1 MSISLDKSDKK
12 ILNLIQRDATLTH
25 QDIADQTDVSA
36 TSVWRRIKNLEEVGV
51 IKGQV
56 ALLDPKMIGMQ
67 VCALISLRLTRHGED
82 TRVEFEKFIASRTEV
97 MECYAVV
104 GNYDYMLVVIVP
116 NVEDYEIFLSRHLL
130 SHHLVA
136 SSNSS
141 FTLRRVKYT
150 TAFTFN
156 LR

>member
-1 MSISLDKSDKK
+1 MSITLDDSDKK
-12 ILNLIQRDATLTH
+12 ILNLIQQDATLTH
-25 QDIADQTDVSA
+25 QDIADHTGVSA

-56 ALLDPKMIGMQ
+56 ALLDPKKIGMQ
-67 VCALISLRLTRHGED
+67 VCALINLRLVRHGED
-82 TRVEFEKFIASRTEV
+82 TRVEFEDFIASRPEV

-104 GNYDYMLVVIVP
+104 GNYDYMLVVQVAT
-116 NVEDYEIFLSRHLL
+116 VDSYEIFLSRYLL

-150 TAFTFN
+150 TVHSLLT
-156 LR
+156 

>member
-1 MSISLDKSDKK
+1 MRISLDESDKK
-12 ILNLIQRDATLTH
+12 ILNLIQMDASLTH
-25 QDIADQTDVSA
+25 QEIAEQTGVSA

-51 IKGQV
+51 IRGQV
-56 ALLDPKMIGMQ
+56 ALLDPKKVDMQ
-67 VCALISLRLTRHGED
+67 VCALINLRLVRHGED
-82 TRVEFEKFIASRTEV
+82 TRIEFEDFIASRTEV

-104 GNYDYMLVVIVP
+104 GNYDYMLVVMVP

-136 SSNSS
+136 SSNSN

-150 TAFTFN
+150 TAHSLKT
-156 LR
+156 

>member
-1 MSISLDKSDKK
+1 MIVSLDVADKK
-12 ILNLIQRDATLTH
+12 ILNLIQKDAALTH
-25 QDIADQTDVSA
+25 QDIAAQTGVST

-56 ALLDPKMIGMQ
+56 ALLDPKKIGMQ
-67 VCALISLRLTRHGED
+67 VCALISLRLVRHGED
-82 TRVEFEKFIASRTEV
+82 TRVEFEGFIASRREV

-104 GNYDYMLVVIVP
+104 GNYDYMLVVQVP
-116 NVEDYEIFLSRHLL
+116 SVEDYEVFLSRHLL
-130 SHHLVA
+130 SHPLVA

-150 TAFTFN
+150 TAQF
-156 LR
+156 LSL

>member
-1 MSISLDKSDKK
+1 MNISLDESDRK
-12 ILNLIQRDATLTH
+12 ILTLIQNDATLTH
-25 QDIADQTDVSA
+25 QDIAEKSGVSA

-56 ALLDPKMIGMQ
+56 ALLDTKKIGMQ
-67 VCALISLRLTRHGED
+67 VCALINLRLLRHGED
-82 TRVEFEKFIASRTEV
+82 TRVEFEDFIASRPEV

-104 GNYDYMLVVIVP
+104 GNYDYMLVVQVP
-116 NVEDYEIFLSRHLL
+116 AVEAYEAFLTRHLL

-150 TAFTFN
+150 TAYSLN
-156 LR
+156 KS

>member
-1 MSISLDKSDKK
+1 MVISLDESDKR
-12 ILNLIQRDATLTH
+12 ILNLIQKDATLTH
-25 QDIADQTDVSA
+25 QDIAEQTGVSA
-36 TSVWRRIKNLEEVGV
+36 TSVWRRIKNLEDVGV
-51 IKGQV
+51 ICGQV
-56 ALLDPKMIGMQ
+56 TLLDPKKIGMQ
-67 VCALISLRLTRHGED
+67 VCALINLRLVRHGED
-82 TRVEFEKFIASRTEV
+82 TRVEFEAFIASRTEV

-104 GNYDYMLVVIVP
+104 GNYDYMLVVMVP

-150 TAFTFN
+150 TAHS
-156 LR
+156 LIM

>member
-1 MSISLDKSDKK
+1 MNISLDESDKK

-25 QDIADQTDVSA
+25 QDIAEQTGVSA

-51 IKGQV
+51 IRGQV
-56 ALLDPKMIGMQ
+56 ALLDPKKIGMQ
-67 VCALISLRLTRHGED
+67 VCALISLRLVRHGED
-82 TRVEFEKFIASRTEV
+82 TRVEFEDFIASRPEV

-104 GNYDYMLVVIVP
+104 GNYDYMLVVMVA
-116 NVEDYEIFLSRHLL
+116 NVEDYEVFLSRHLL

-150 TAFTFN
+150 TAHS
-156 LR
+156 LDM

>member
-1 MSISLDKSDKK
+1 MVVSLDESDKK
-12 ILNLIQRDATLTH
+12 ILNLIQENAALTH
-25 QDIADQTDVSA
+25 QDIADKTGISA

-56 ALLDPKMIGMQ
+56 TLLDPKKIGMQ
-67 VCALISLRLTRHGED
+67 VCALINLRLVRHGED
-82 TRVEFEKFIASRTEV
+82 TRVEFEEFIASRPEV

-104 GNYDYMLVVIVP
+104 GNYDYMLVVQVP
-116 NVEDYEIFLSRHLL
+116 NVEKYEVFLSRHLL

-136 SSNSS
+136 SSTSS

-150 TAFTFN
+150 TAHSLN
-156 LR
+156 L